1 MVRET
6 KNKNWYIWVPFVS
19 TIIAILFA
27 LSTFLLM
34 PDGYITV
41 YSYFIP
47 TFFGGWY
54 LALFLAANHFLVG
67 IRLRAMASAILLF
80 VLNLIGLGFGPM
92 LTRLISDFLTPE
104 FGNNGLRYA
113 LSFTILINFW
123 CAFHYYC
130 CLKKITKDFD

>member
-1 MVRET
+1 M
-6 KNKNWYIWVPFVS
+6 
-19 TIIAILFA
+19 
-27 LSTFLLM
+27 
-34 PDGYITV
+34 

-54 LALFLAANHFLVG
+54 LAPCLAANHFLVG

-92 LTRLISDFLTPE
+92 LTGLISDFSTPE

-113 LSFTILINFW
+113 LSFTILINF
-123 CAFHYYC
+123 
-130 CLKKITKDFD
+130 

>member
-19 TIIAILFA
+19 TIIAIPFA

-54 LALFLAANHFLVG
+54 LAPCLAANHFLVG

-92 LTRLISDFLTPE
+92 LTGLISDFLTPE

-113 LSFTILINFW
+113 LSFTILINF
-123 CAFHYYC
+123 
-130 CLKKITKDFD
+130 

>member
-1 MVRET
+1 MLYLGSICIYNNRHTVRFEYLPT
-6 KNKNWYIWVPFVS
+6 DANF
-19 TIIAILFA
+19 
-27 LSTFLLM
+27 
-34 PDGYITV
+34 YITV

-54 LALFLAANHFLVG
+54 LAPCLAANHFLVG

-92 LTRLISDFLTPE
+92 LTGLISDFLTPE

-123 CAFHYYC
+123 CAFHYYF